1 MEDVIRALTFVISAG
16 AIFLAIMAAEAI
28 YSYYKTGRSGYCLK
42 ETLANMCTGFVYKL
56 TDGIA
61 IALVITALAQYLQP
75 FSLQWK
81 SESKAIEF
89 VCIFRLLNDCRLYF
103 RFVSFDYCVCRYQF
117 YHQKKINL

>member
-81 SESKAIEF
+81 RTE
-89 VCIFRLLNDCRLYF
+89 VW
-103 RFVSFDYCVCRYQF
+103 
-117 YHQKKINL
+117 